1 MAEPAGPSRVR
12 LVLPPPAPSSV
23 QVLGTG
29 AAAAPA
35 VVDLLEE
42 LGVLSR

>member
-1 MAEPAGPSRVR
+1 
-12 LVLPPPAPSSV
+12 
-23 QVLGTG
+23 VLGTG

-35 VVDLLEE
+35 VVDLFEE